1 MFRLIVHERVRAE
14 LQSLPAV
21 VQAKMIHLLDKLR
34 QDPLVLRE
42 PYSKPLRDGVFEV
55 RTLGAIQSR
64 GLYAFQRGRVIFLL
78 RVFVKKSQKM
88 PASEIALALKRLRE
102 MLNEQENH

>member
-42 PYSKPLRDGVFEV
+42 PYSKPLRDGLFEV
-55 RTLGAIQSR
+55 
-64 GLYAFQRGRVIFLL
+64 
-78 RVFVKKSQKM
+78 
-88 PASEIALALKRLRE
+88 
-102 MLNEQENH
+102 

>member
-34 QDPLVLRE
+34 QEPLVLRE
-42 PYSKPLRDGVFEV
+42 PYSNRFAMGCLRFERWGRYRV
-55 RTLGAIQSR
+55 VASTHFSAAESFFSC
-64 GLYAFQRGRVIFLL
+64 AFL
-78 RVFVKKSQKM
+78 
-88 PASEIALALKRLRE
+88 
-102 MLNEQENH
+102 